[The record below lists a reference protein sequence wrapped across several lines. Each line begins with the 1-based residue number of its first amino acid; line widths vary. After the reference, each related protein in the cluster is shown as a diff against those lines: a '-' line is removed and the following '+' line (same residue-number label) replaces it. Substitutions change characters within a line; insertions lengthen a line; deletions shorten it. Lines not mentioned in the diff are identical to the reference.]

1 MRLLVA
7 EDHDDTREMLGMA
20 LQQHGWDV
28 FVAKDGRDALRI
40 YHDAIEKGEYFDAL
54 LLDVAMPRLNG
65 FAVGVSVRH
74 VEKFGNIPRAVH
86 IYLTGYD
93 DAVPPDQL
101 LESEVLGSA
110 FVDAYIH
117 KPISAEELIDQI
129 EKLVKKD

>member
-1 MRLLVA
+1 MLVI
-7 EDHDDTREMLGMA
+7 A
-20 LQQHGWDV
+20 LQQKGWEV
-28 FVAKDGRDALRI
+28 FPAKDGREALRV
-40 YHDAIEKGEYFDAL
+40 YHNAIEKDEYFDAL

-86 IYLTGYD
+86 IYFTGYD
-93 DAVPPDQL
+93 DAVPPDEL